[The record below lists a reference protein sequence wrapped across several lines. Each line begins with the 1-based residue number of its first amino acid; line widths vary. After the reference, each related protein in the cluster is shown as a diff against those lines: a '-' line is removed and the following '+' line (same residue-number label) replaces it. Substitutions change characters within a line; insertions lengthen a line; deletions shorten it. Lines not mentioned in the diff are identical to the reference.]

1 VRKLVIQRWAMALLL
16 SSRLVFGEF
25 AHAMPEQHAPV
36 EPEVVAAAGNQS
48 GDCAQHEAASGADN
62 QSSHSQSA
70 SHAHHD
76 CCKSGACQCPCMHA
90 PAALVASFIA
100 TSAHVDQARIMNPV
114 NGFTCDRLWSL
125 FRPPA

>member
-1 VRKLVIQRWAMALLL
+1 VHNLVIQRWAMALLL
-16 SSRLVFGEF
+16 LSRLVLGEF
-25 AHAMPEQHAPV
+25 VHAMPAQHAPV

-48 GDCAQHEAASGADN
+48 GDCPQHEAASGAGN

-70 SHAHHD
+70 SDAHHD
-76 CCKSGACQCPCMHA
+76 CCKSGACQCPCMHV
-90 PAALVASFIA
+90 PAALVASFIT
-100 TSAHVDQARIMNPV
+100 TSVHVDHGRIMNPV